1 MTKRDYYDILGIK
14 KDAKEQEIKRAYRK
28 LAKKY
33 HPDVNPNNAEAE
45 KLFKEV
51 TEAYNVL
58 SDAEKRRLY
67 DKFGH
72 AAFDGSMGDDP
83 ESFAKA
89 REQAFRSGRY
99 TWRSDG
105 RNTGA
110 YAGRGF
116 GNNAEGYSGKDY
128 GSNAWGFGRDFEEG
142 DGAKGFQEYY
152 EYSGDPQDIF
162 GDMFGGMFGDY
173 FTRDARQG
181 SPFEAKEDYA
191 YESPEGLDYLG
202 EITVSF
208 REAALGCEKVISLDE
223 NNGRGGLQT
232 LAVKIPAGI
241 NEGQSVR
248 LKGKGRRSRSG
259 KTGDL
264 LIRIHVTDDIKFTRK
279 DRDVYVTQS
288 IPYTTAILGG
298 ETEVETLYG
307 KVKLNIPAGSQSGSK
322 MRLRG
327 KGIVSMKNRNS
338 YGDEYVTL
346 QISVPKDLSPRER
359 NLVEELRNLA
369 HQRGA

>member
-1 MTKRDYYDILGIK
+1 MTKRDYYDILGVK
-14 KDAKEQEIKRAYRK
+14 KEAKDQEIKSAYRK
-28 LAKKY
+28 LAKKF
-33 HPDVNPNNAEAE
+33 HPDANPNNAEAE

-83 ESFAKA
+83 EAFAKA
-89 REQAFRSGRY
+89 REQAYQSGRF
-99 TWRSDG
+99 TWQSDG
-105 RNTGA
+105 KGA
-110 YAGRGF
+110 GAHAG
-116 GNNAEGYSGKDY
+116 SGPE
-128 GSNAWGFGRDFEEG
+128 SNAWAFGGDFAG
-142 DGAKGFQEYY
+142 D
-152 EYSGDPQDIF
+152 DIF
-162 GDMFGGMFGDY
+162 GGMFGGMFGDY
-173 FTRDARQG
+173 FQREARHG
-181 SPFEAKEDYA
+181 SPFEAAEDYA

-208 REAALGCEKVISLDE
+208 REAALGCEKMISLDE
-223 NNGRGGLQT
+223 NNGRGKLQT
-232 LAVKIPAGI
+232 LVVKIPAGI

-248 LKGKGRRSRSG
+248 LKGKGRQGRSG

-264 LIRIHVTDDIKFTRK
+264 LIRVHVSNDVKFTRR
-279 DRDVYVTQS
+279 DLDVYVTHL

-307 KVKLNIPAGSQSGSK
+307 KVKLSIPAGSQSGSK

-327 KGIVSMKNRNS
+327 KGIVSMKDKNS
-338 YGDEYVTL
+338 FGDEYVTL
-346 QISVPKDLSPRER
+346 QISVPKNLSPREKS
-359 NLVEELRNLA
+359 LVEELKNLA
-369 HQRGA
+369 CQKGA

>member
-1 MTKRDYYDILGIK
+1 MTKRDYYDILGVK
-14 KDAKEQEIKRAYRK
+14 KESKEQEIKSAYRK

-33 HPDVNPNNAEAE
+33 HPDANPNNAEAE

-83 ESFAKA
+83 EGFARA
-89 REQAFRSGRY
+89 REQAFRGGRY
-99 TWRSDG
+99 TWRNDG
-105 RNTGA
+105 RN
-110 YAGRGF
+110 AGTHAD
-116 GNNAEGYSGKDY
+116 NGYE
-128 GSNAWGFGRDFEEG
+128 SNAWGFGNN
-142 DGAKGFQEYY
+142 DGAKGFQGYY
-152 EYSGDPQDIF
+152 GYSGDAQDIF
-162 GDMFGGMFGDY
+162 GDMFSGMFGDY
-173 FTRDARQG
+173 FKRDARHENPFKGQ
-181 SPFEAKEDYA
+181 FEASEDYA

-208 REAALGCEKVISLDE
+208 REAALGCEKVISLDA
-223 NNGRGGLQT
+223 NNGQGGLQT

-248 LKGKGRRSRSG
+248 LKGKGRKSRSG

-264 LIRIHVTDDIKFTRK
+264 LIRVHVTEDIKFTRK
-279 DRDVYVTQS
+279 DRDVYVTQI
-288 IPYTTAILGG
+288 IPYTMAILGG

-307 KVKLNIPAGSQSGSK
+307 KVKLNIPAGIQSGSK

-327 KGIVSMKNRNS
+327 KGIVSMKNQNS

-346 QISVPKDLSPRER
+346 QISVPKDLSPREKS
-359 NLVEELRNLA
+359 LVEELRNLA
-369 HQRGA
+369 HQKGA